1 MEEGS
6 ASGTAEMV
14 CFFRALDLQWDK
26 ENSLIKDEFA
36 RLFLSEKMQQRL
48 PGYADRNKRD
58 LYRRLM
64 MYLFDWIILRHAAID
79 SLVRENAPAMP
90 VVLLGAGYDSRAL
103 RLKPFLKHGIS
114 EVDFPATAEQKKKIL
129 EQAKIDTAHI
139 TFHSADLMQRSLAEI
154 LEALGL
160 RGKQALIVWEGVTM
174 YVTRG
179 VIEQT
184 IRTCATELAPGSV
197 LVADYF
203 NEKGKSSLSADV
215 IKQKSEAFAKT
226 FKSEPILFSSDPEA
240 MRALALAQG
249 AKVVNSQTGS
259 DIAAKF
265 GRSADFKDN
274 GMFALAEIRF

>member
-36 RLFLSEKMQQRL
+36 QLFLSEKMQQRL
-48 PGYADRNKRD
+48 PGYADRAKRD
-58 LYRRLM
+58 RYRRLM

-79 SLVRENAPAMP
+79 NLVRENGPQMP

-103 RLKPFLKHGIS
+103 RLKSFLKHGIS

-129 EQAKIDTAHI
+129 AQAKIDTAHI
-139 TFHSADLMQRSLAEI
+139 TFHSADLMQKSLAEI
-154 LEALGL
+154 LETLGL
-160 RGKQALIVWEGVTM
+160 KGKQALIVWEGVTM
-174 YVTRG
+174 YVSKA

-184 IRTCATELAPGSV
+184 IRTCSTLLAPGSI

-203 NEKGKSSLSADV
+203 NEKGKSALSADI

-226 FKSEPILFSSDPEA
+226 FKSEPILFSSDPKSL
-240 MRALALAQG
+240 RTLALTQG
-249 AKVVNSQTGS
+249 AKSVTSLTAS
-259 DIAAKF
+259 AIATMF

-274 GMFALAEIRF
+274 GMFALANIRF